1 MAKNSS
7 KLAGKIFPDAFKRAD
22 EIKQLPLAQL
32 DQSIKELVKL
42 GECVEILSGFA
53 FKSDLFN
60 TEKNGMPLIRIR
72 DVVPAKTETY
82 YSGDYLD
89 DYLINN
95 DDLLIGMDGDFN
107 REKWQ
112 GGKALLNQRV
122 CKISAVPS
130 ILNQDYLYHFL
141 PKALLK
147 IHSETPAVTVKHLSV
162 KTIKEIEI
170 PIPPLAEQKRL
181 AAILDKADAIRRKRQ
196 QAIELADEFLRS
208 VFLDMFGDP
217 VTNPKGWILEPLG
230 QWLEKIDSGWSPIC
244 MDRSATQD
252 EWGILKLGAITQC
265 KYDDS
270 QNKALPPKN
279 QPRLELEV
287 KTGDLLF
294 SRKNTYDLVAAV
306 AYVHETKSKLMLP
319 DLIFRLCISPYSQ
332 INSKFLWQLLIQTNQ
347 RKEIQKL
354 AGGAAG
360 SMPNISKKKL
370 ETVNLIKPPL
380 KLQEKF
386 AEIVEFVEA
395 QKNRLQAHLTEA
407 NTLFASLQQRA
418 FAGEL

>member
-170 PIPPLAEQKRL
+170 PLPPLAEQKRI

-217 VTNPKGWILEPLG
+217 VTNPKDFPVGTIRDLVDSVNYGTSSKASEIDGAYPILRMGNITYNGDWDFTSLKYID
-230 QWLEKIDSGWSPIC
+230 LAEKEK
-244 MDRSATQD
+244 A
-252 EWGILKLGAITQC
+252 
-265 KYDDS
+265 KYLVS
-270 QNKALPPKN
+270 K
-279 QPRLELEV
+279 
-287 KTGDLLF
+287 GDLLF
-294 SRKNTYDLVAAV
+294 NRTNSKELVGKTAVYEEDKPMAIAGYLIRVRPNSDGNNHYISGYLNSMHGKEILIAMCKNIVGMANINAQELQDIKILIPPKKYQDQYANIVIA
-306 AYVHETKSKLMLP
+306 TKSKV
-319 DLIFRLCISPYSQ
+319 
-332 INSKFLWQLLIQTNQ
+332 
-347 RKEIQKL
+347 
-354 AGGAAG
+354 
-360 SMPNISKKKL
+360 KKL
-370 ETVNLIKPPL
+370 KQAL
-380 KLQEKF
+380 
-386 AEIVEFVEA
+386 AEADI
-395 QKNRLQAHLTEA
+395 
-407 NTLFASLQQRA
+407 LFKALSQRA